1 MAYGVGL
8 RGFELVSKEKKKNI
22 VPAIKPQRG
31 TKTSAGYDFATPI
44 KFTVPSHGK
53 ATIWTDIKSYMQEGE
68 VLTLHARSSIATK
81 KGLRLSNCTGIVDS
95 DYFNNEDNEGNIG
108 LCFYNDSNETVTIE
122 AGERVAQ
129 GIFLQFLEAFEGN
142 TENKRFSGF
151 GSTGEV

>member
-44 KFTVPSHGK
+44 KFTIPSHGK
-53 ATIWTDIKSYMQEGE
+53 VSIWTDIKSYMQEGE
-68 VLTLHARSSIATK
+68 VLTLHIRSSIGTK
-81 KGLRLSNCTGIVDS
+81 KGLRLANITGIVDS
-95 DYFNNEDNEGNIG
+95 DYYNNPDNDGNIG
-108 LCFYNDSNETVTIE
+108 FTFYNDSSETVTIE

-129 GIFLQFLEAFEGN
+129 GVFLQFLVADNGN
-142 TENKRFSGF
+142 TDNERIGGF